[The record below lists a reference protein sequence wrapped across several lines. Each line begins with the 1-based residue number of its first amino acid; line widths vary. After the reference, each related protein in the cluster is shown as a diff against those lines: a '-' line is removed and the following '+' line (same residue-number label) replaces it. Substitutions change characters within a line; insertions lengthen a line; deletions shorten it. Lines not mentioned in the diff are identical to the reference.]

1 MVDLKSFV
9 TTLDHSLSAKFLLS
23 MLRDKNTNTQNF
35 RVHSDR
41 IMRLLIEEAIAQEP
55 MVVEKRQSPTGS
67 EYDHYRLK
75 YNPEEYCAVTIIRA
89 GDSMLSEVINL
100 MQGISIGKILI

>member
-1 MVDLKSFV
+1 MV
-9 TTLDHSLSAKFLLS
+9 
-23 MLRDKNTNTQNF
+23 
-35 RVHSDR
+35 
-41 IMRLLIEEAIAQEP
+41 I
-55 MVVEKRQSPTGS
+55 EKRFSPTGS

-100 MQGISIGKILI
+100 LPGITIGKILIQRDESTEDKRPIYFYCKFPDNVKDK